1 MKLNAPKT
9 ITWLIAVIV
18 GVVGILATFVAIPV
32 ASGIAFWLVAG
43 AFVLLALATYLKGL

>member
-1 MKLNAPKT
+1 MRLNAPKK

-18 GVVGILATFVAIPV
+18 GLLGIIATFVAIPV
-32 ASGIAFWLVAG
+32 VSGIAFWLVVG